1 MKIILWYRTSRKMLW
16 HILWRMQDF
25 TKKDDLN
32 NKTKA
37 ELVEHLNEIYAMIET
52 QLNNTEE

>member
-1 MKIILWYRTSRKMLW
+1 MLW
-16 HILWRMQDF
+16 RILWRMQDF

-37 ELVEHLNEIYAMIET
+37 ELVEHLNEIYAMVET